1 MQSFHGKPFTPG
13 ISLDNNY
20 PTDFFHPP
28 KIRTNKIKDAPSF
41 WTTAEVS
48 VGVVA
53 ACLPP
58 LGPLIRRVPSPKEL
72 YRSLRGSPSRDG
84 YVLKRLDGLEH
95 KAKDGEI
102 RANFVA

>member
-1 MQSFHGKPFTPG
+1 MFGIIRLGYVAKSFH
-13 ISLDNNY
+13 
-20 PTDFFHPP
+20 DFFHPAESF
-28 KIRTNKIKDAPSF
+28 TNNIDTAPGF

-58 LGPLIRRVPSPKEL
+58 LSPLIRRVPSPRQL

-84 YVLKRLDGLEH
+84 YVLERLDGSEH
-95 KAKDGEI
+95 RAKDEETG
-102 RANFVA
+102 VS